1 MRQID
6 LREYDKRFALCG
18 LPIVKVSISFD
29 TGTRTVADWE
39 IKEI

>member
-18 LPIVKVSISFD
+18 LLVVKVGVNFD
-29 TGTRTVADWE
+29 TRTRTAADWE